1 MILVLCHTFIAFL
14 TTMTQVLHLPA
25 WQRQLTFM
33 QMPLRLIKTNYTKG
47 ITDMK
52 EKYTAPEMEIIT
64 FESEDIITVSEPE
77 LEHQ

>member
-1 MILVLCHTFIAFL
+1 
-14 TTMTQVLHLPA
+14 
-25 WQRQLTFM
+25 M